1 MSSLPSLSGVKN
13 AARIIKDIIEETPF
27 QFNERIS
34 NELNCNVYLKRED
47 LQQVRSFKIRGAY
60 NKINSI
66 VVKARKNGVVC
77 ASAGNHAQ
85 GFALACSSLRI
96 QGQVYMPTTT
106 PKQKI
111 EQVKTFGKN
120 YVKVELIGDFFDD
133 CQSIAI
139 DFAKQNNKIFIHAFD
154 DIKVIEGQ
162 GTTALE
168 ILNQF
173 DKQLDYLFVPIGGG
187 GLISGVLTVFKELS
201 PKTKIIGVEPSG
213 AKAMKKSLE
222 KGKLYTLTKIDK
234 FVDGAAVKRV
244 GELTL
249 KCCKK
254 YLDEIIHVHEGKI
267 CKTILDLYNKDGI
280 VSEPAGALG
289 IAGLEVY
296 SYKKIKN
303 KNVGVFICG
312 GNNDFFRISEIK
324 ERALLYAKLKH
335 YFILKFPQRS
345 GALKDFLNKVLGPND
360 DITFFEYSK
369 KNSRT
374 NAPAI
379 IGIELKKQDDL
390 KPLVEKMKKY
400 NFFGEHINNKPDLF
414 QIFLENT

>member
-1 MSSLPSLSGVKN
+1 MNFSPSLSGVKS
-13 AARIIKDIIEETPF
+13 AAKVLKDIVKTTPF
-27 QFNERIS
+27 QYNQRIS
-34 NELNCNVYLKRED
+34 NKLNCNVYLKRED
-47 LQQVRSFKIRGAY
+47 LQLVRSFKIRGAY
-60 NKINSI
+60 NKVNS
-66 VVKARKNGVVC
+66 VANKARKTGVVC

-85 GFALACSSLRI
+85 GFALACSSLKI
-96 QGQVYMPTTT
+96 HGIVYMPITT

-111 EQVKTFGKN
+111 EQVKTFGKK

-139 DFAKQNNKIFIHAFD
+139 DFAKQQNKIFIHAFND
-154 DIKVIEGQ
+154 TKVIEGQ
-162 GTTALE
+162 GTAALE
-168 ILNQF
+168 ILNQI

-187 GLISGVLTVFKELS
+187 GLVSGVLTVFKELS

-213 AKAMKKSLE
+213 AQAMTKSLE
-222 KGKLYTLTKIDK
+222 KGKVYTLKDIDK

-249 KCCKK
+249 KCCKNL
-254 YLDEIIHVHEGKI
+254 LDEIIHVHEGKI

-296 SYKKIKN
+296 GNEKIIKKNI
-303 KNVGVFICG
+303 GVFICG

-335 YFILKFPQRS
+335 YFIIKFPQRS

-390 KPLVEKMKKY
+390 KPLVDKMKKY
-400 NFFGEHINNKPDLF
+400 NFFGEYINNKPDLF